1 MFQMVKT
8 GEVQITMS
16 ARLPHFLS
24 MSFRSSYGNILHFI
38 TFDGNYYSHL
48 NFVIIFSSGGC
59 LAALAHRPLNSCVT
73 LVYSIVS
80 VTSKNSAFSLMVDH
94 RTAEFVVSTP
104 NQSTTQP
111 EPRVVGFY

>member
-1 MFQMVKT
+1 MFQVVKT

-24 MSFRSSYGNILHFI
+24 MSFRGNILHFI
-38 TFDGNYYSHL
+38 TFEGSYYSHL

-59 LAALAHRPLNSCVT
+59 LAALTHRPLNSCVT

-80 VTSKNSAFSLMVDH
+80 VTSKNSSFSLMVDH

-104 NQSTTQP
+104 NQSTTQS